1 LADVTSFWSVERGR
15 PGAEGGKNGGQ
26 GSREEQGERPPKQ
39 CKLSSRRP
47 KREREIETDRQ
58 TETDDDFVVNRS
70 ASKVE
75 AGVAPNQTLVI
86 EVVKGPSKGKVYR
99 AGPNQKQLSVG
110 RTKASLVH
118 VKSPGVS
125 EKHAEVSNCERRH
138 SSRPHEVLALS
149 AR

>member
-1 LADVTSFWSVERGR
+1 MQAFEPTT
-15 PGAEGGKNGGQ
+15 
-26 GSREEQGERPPKQ
+26 EE
-39 CKLSSRRP
+39 
-47 KREREIETDRQ
+47 RERERERER
-58 TETDDDFVVNRS
+58 ETDDDFVVNRS

>member
-1 LADVTSFWSVERGR
+1 MVARGAAKSKVSALPKNASFRADDR
-15 PGAEGGKNGGQ
+15 
-26 GSREEQGERPPKQ
+26 
-39 CKLSSRRP
+39 
-47 KREREIETDRQ
+47 RERER
-58 TETDDDFVVNRS
+58 ETDDDFVVNRS